1 MSLFVFFSRSA
12 RYADGVMKR
21 RLHWTGYA
29 AAAGLALLCAS
40 CEIDFDDDIDHDIP
54 EGQGSL
60 VIDNWTLHEINV
72 YADGVYL
79 GKADELDD
87 DAFDLDPGTVR
98 IVLDEDGG
106 DRFYADEADII
117 EGRLTIWEVLESGF
131 DDYAV
136 RVRIQ

>member
-1 MSLFVFFSRSA
+1 
-12 RYADGVMKR
+12 MKASFQR
-21 RLHWTGYA
+21 AGRA
-29 AAAGLALLCAS
+29 AAIGLALLCAS

-60 VIDNWTLHEINV
+60 VIDNRTLNEIDV
-72 YADGVYL
+72 YADGTYI
-79 GKADELDD
+79 GEADEFDD

-117 EGRLTIWEVLESGF
+117 EGRLTIWEVFESGF

-136 RVRIQ
+136 DVRID